1 METQSAAQKPQ
12 PVVTAVYLLWVSL
25 AVGLVKMLMYFSNL
39 SGMAAAAFT
48 SFILIF
54 TFALIAF
61 LIFKISAG
69 RNWARITFLVMFI
82 IGVLPTL
89 PIVLGEFSRSAV
101 VGALSAAQ
109 IGLQVYALFLL
120 FTQPGSSWFRK
131 VVPA

>member
-12 PVVTAVYLLWVSL
+12 PVVTAVNLLWVSL
-25 AVGLVKMLMYFSNL
+25 AVGLVKMLMDFSNL

-48 SFILIF
+48 NFILIF

>member
-12 PVVTAVYLLWVSL
+12 PIVTAVNLLWVSL
-25 AVGLVKMLMYFSNL
+25 AVGLVKMLMDFSNL

-48 SFILIF
+48 NFILIF